1 MANSFG
7 GIWSDEQ
14 CFRWELQNNISLENQ
29 GFINLYN
36 STARELSK
44 LVEFESFADIGGGVG
59 AYSLAMKNLN
69 KQVYYYDLNKHHLY
83 YAMSHNVAHY
93 YHQTDITQNKIKHD
107 LVACIEV
114 MEHITDDKLNDL
126 LTNVDC
132 KYFHF
137 SSTPHLTDFDEEWGH
152 INIKQEHEWIALF
165 EQHNYQLHTK
175 MNLPT
180 SWSLLF
186 KKNVK

>member
-7 GIWSDEQ
+7 GTWTDEQ
-14 CFRWELQNNISLENQ
+14 CFQWELQNNISLENQ
-29 GFINLYN
+29 SFVNLYN
-36 STARELSK
+36 STAREISK

-69 KQVYYYDLNKHHLY
+69 KQVYYYDLNKHHFD
-83 YAMSHNVAHY
+83 YARKHDVAHY

-126 LTNVDC
+126 LLNVEC

-137 SSTPHLTDFDEEWGH
+137 SSTPNTTDFDEEWGH

-165 EQHNYQLHTK
+165 QQHNYQLHTK
-175 MNLPT
+175 INFPT